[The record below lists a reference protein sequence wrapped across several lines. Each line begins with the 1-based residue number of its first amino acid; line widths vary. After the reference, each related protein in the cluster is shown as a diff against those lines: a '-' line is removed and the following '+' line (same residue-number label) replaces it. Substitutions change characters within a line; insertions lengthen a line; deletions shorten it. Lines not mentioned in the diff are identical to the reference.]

1 MKQQEKH
8 KKKLIYIL
16 PEYNLDVA
24 THTYHLYEFIEEI
37 GKEIDMF
44 LIIEKANAEPKFQ
57 NIKEFYVINSK
68 FSASRALKFF
78 YAVLKARIKGYKILY
93 THYSYYGG
101 ILGSIIMR
109 LTGGKSLY
117 WSCGMMGE
125 YKRPFSLNLSVLKDK
140 IKREYPLWI
149 ILRIINYLITGTPIV
164 AKHYAKEFK
173 ISLSKIKIMPN
184 WVNTDRLNS
193 TRFDRGKLRKRLGL
207 QEEER
212 VILFAHRLTPA
223 RLTTTVLP
231 EIVSQINNRISDV
244 KFLILGDGPI
254 KLNIEKE
261 IKKKFKKNV
270 LFKGWVPN
278 RIIPEFLVASDVF
291 IIPSLLEGFP
301 RVLIEAM
308 AMGIPFV
315 TTDAGGIPDILTE
328 EQKEYMV
335 PAGNWS
341 LFAEKIVE
349 LLNSEDKRQKMITEG
364 LQNISNYSL
373 KRVSKIFQEEVID
386 IF

>member
-1 MKQQEKH
+1 MKQHEKH
-8 KKKLIYIL
+8 KKKLVYIL

-24 THTYHLYEFIEEI
+24 AHTYHLYEFIEEI
-37 GKEIDMF
+37 GKEIDIF
-44 LIIEKANAEPKFQ
+44 LVIEKANNKPRFQ
-57 NIKEFYVINSK
+57 NVEELYVIDSK
-68 FSASRALKFF
+68 FSASRALKTF
-78 YAVLKARIKGYKILY
+78 YAVFKARIKGYKILY

-125 YKRPFSLNLSVLKDK
+125 YKRPFSLNLSGLKDK
-140 IKREYPLWI
+140 IKREYPLQI
-149 ILRIINYLITGTPIV
+149 TLRVINYLVTGTIRV

-173 ISLSKIKIMPN
+173 IPLTKIKIMPN
-184 WVNTDRLNS
+184 WVNTERLNPAQ
-193 TRFDRGKLRKRLGL
+193 FDRGKLREQYGFSENDK
-207 QEEER
+207 

-223 RLTTTVLP
+223 RLTATVLP
-231 EIVSQINNRISDV
+231 KIVSNVNNRIPDI

-254 KLNIEKE
+254 KVDVEKE
-261 IKKKFKKNV
+261 IREKNLEKNV

-278 RIIPEFLVASDVF
+278 KVIPEFLIVSDVF

-308 AMGIPFV
+308 AMGVPFV
-315 TTDAGGIPDILTE
+315 ATDVGGISDILAE

-341 LFAEKIVE
+341 LFADKIVE
-349 LLNSEDKRQKMITEG
+349 LLENNNRQQKMTNEG
-364 LQNISNYSL
+364 LQNINNYSL
-373 KRVSKIFQEEVID
+373 KQVARIFREEI
-386 IF
+386 I